1 EKVYSTSF
9 SHPVSFSRMS
19 GFWMSEA
26 DRFMV
31 GLRQPFSNEN
41 RFLFHRVPLCFLET
55 IFLAGYP

>member
-1 EKVYSTSF
+1 
-9 SHPVSFSRMS
+9 
-19 GFWMSEA
+19 MSEA